1 MKKLSLTRKNTEDL
15 YNSTFDIR
23 LQMRS
28 RKNFTNKY
36 EECKCCIEILPKPKR
51 AKPHYS
57 QSYNFLQIK
66 RELFFCFFCEIAA
79 PLSVSSHALFSYR
92 HNLPHKGVS
101 IAQKSRCRQGI
112 NPSMQESHAI
122 AFTLLDVITKSRLL
136 DKLTIFKRQIWSW
149 ACSYSHAYVPIDWQC
164 MQTVHKHLMLCI
176 SC

>member
-57 QSYNFLQIK
+57 QSYNFSQIK
-66 RELFFCFFCEIAA
+66 RELFFF
-79 PLSVSSHALFSYR
+79 VSSVKLPHHSLFLLMPSSYR

-101 IAQKSRCRQGI
+101 IAQKSRSQGN
-112 NPSMQESHAI
+112 NPFMQESHAI

-136 DKLTIFKRQIWSW
+136 DKLTIFKRQISSW

-164 MQTVHKHLMLCI
+164 MQTVHMHLMPCI